1 MNDKETST
9 LRTII
14 DALPLGYLYLLL
26 LGIVS
31 DSIFYGLIGINIIS
45 YSTILDV
52 LLGPVVHLTES
63 LIFPIAIILLP
74 IMMYFYLKLV
84 IKLTT
89 RKKQN
94 APNLIVKFSLNRI
107 WLFMTALVIFSAFIG
122 FGLGGGLVI
131 KKKIQDG
138 DFTSNT
144 RISFVHGNE
153 VDVKVVGNNS
163 TYIFYVEKGNRFVTI
178 SPIQNNISKI
188 EKIGG

>member
-1 MNDKETST
+1 M
-9 LRTII
+9 RTII